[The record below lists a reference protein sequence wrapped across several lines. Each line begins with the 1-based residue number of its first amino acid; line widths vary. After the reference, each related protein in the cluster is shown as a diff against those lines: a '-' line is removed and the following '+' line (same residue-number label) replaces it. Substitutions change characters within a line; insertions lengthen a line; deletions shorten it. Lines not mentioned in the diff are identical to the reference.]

1 VRRGPKEMD
10 EGRRWSSLR
19 EGSSGG
25 LDSWWGGNGAGGH
38 SGQEAMGQ
46 EGSSV
51 ALEEGR
57 EHGRE

>member
-1 VRRGPKEMD
+1 MD

-19 EGSSGG
+19 EGSSGS

-57 EHGRE
+57 KHERE